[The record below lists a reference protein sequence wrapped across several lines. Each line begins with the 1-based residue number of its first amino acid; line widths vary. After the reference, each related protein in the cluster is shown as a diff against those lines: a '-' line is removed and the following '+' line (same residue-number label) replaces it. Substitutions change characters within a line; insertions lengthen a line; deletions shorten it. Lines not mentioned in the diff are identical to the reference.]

1 MKLMTAVQDM
11 LYRLDATEKLLEQV
25 RLDHER
31 ETHYNREQQLR
42 ETLLQEQLR
51 KVQSLMVQPR
61 CKSIPVC
68 MLIYPQNRN
77 AFVVVLLDGDGMIFD
92 DYLIQKGEKGGKEAA
107 NLIWAAVNEFVVRQ
121 LPHLS
126 SPKIVTRVYANV
138 KGLSDTLC
146 KSGII
151 DNPGIFEAFTKG
163 FNDKL
168 LFDFVDVGSG
178 KKDMADESKEQLT
191 ANGWISC

>member
-1 MKLMTAVQDM
+1 
-11 LYRLDATEKLLEQV
+11 
-25 RLDHER
+25 
-31 ETHYNREQQLR
+31 
-42 ETLLQEQLR
+42 
-51 KVQSLMVQPR
+51 
-61 CKSIPVC
+61 
-68 MLIYPQNRN
+68 MLIIPQNRN

-107 NLIWAAVNEFVVRQ
+107 NLIWAAVNEFVARQ

-126 SPKIVTRVYANV
+126 SPKIVARVYANV

-178 KKDMADESKEQLT
+178 KKDMADESKSIDHLT
-191 ANGWISC
+191 VNGGAFHADTCHRNFRIIQAVPL

>member
-1 MKLMTAVQDM
+1 MAD
-11 LYRLDATEKLLEQV
+11 
-25 RLDHER
+25 
-31 ETHYNREQQLR
+31 
-42 ETLLQEQLR
+42 
-51 KVQSLMVQPR
+51 
-61 CKSIPVC
+61 
-68 MLIYPQNRN
+68 YPQNRN

-107 NLIWAAVNEFVVRQ
+107 NLIWAAVNEFVARQ

-146 KSGII
+146 KSGVI

-168 LFDFVDVGSG
+168 LFDFVDVGCG
-178 KKDMADESKEQLT
+178 KKDMADESNEFLT
-191 ANGWISC
+191 ANGSGLDADTCYRNFRIIQALPL